1 MAPIQVRAAVSI
13 AAISAVALAFAG
25 DARAQNADA
34 EALFNDAVRLEAEG
48 KTDEACD
55 AFEGSN
61 RLEARA
67 GTLLRLGQCREK
79 QDRLVSA
86 WSAYKDALTR
96 VKDPKKKQAAIDRIA
111 ALEPMLSYLT
121 VSVPDDVRVDG
132 LVVLRNGKPLDPV
145 LWNRAVPVDGG
156 VYTIEGSAP
165 GHESWRTSVEV
176 ATKGDKLSVE
186 VPRFKA
192 ISTLVDPPPGGG
204 GGGDIAPPPG
214 GGGEEGP
221 PDEDLPAPSAFTG
234 KRKLA
239 LGLAGAGVV
248 AIGAGVALG
257 LSAKG
262 LEDDAFALCP
272 DGEGAPCANAA
283 EANALADRG
292 DSRAMLANVAF
303 GVGGVAIVGAA
314 VLWFTG
320 KPAARDGVAVTPR
333 IGPRSAGV
341 TVQLRF

>member
-1 MAPIQVRAAVSI
+1 MARIQVRAAVSI
-13 AAISAVALAFAG
+13 AVTSAVALAFAG

-34 EALFNDAVRLEAEG
+34 EALFNDAVKLEAEG
-48 KTDEACD
+48 KLDEACD

-79 QDRLVSA
+79 QGRLVSA
-86 WSAYKDALTR
+86 WSAYKDSLTR
-96 VKDPKKKQAAIDRIA
+96 VKDPRKKQAAVDRIA
-111 ALEPMLSYLT
+111 ALEPTLSYLT

-156 VYTIEGSAP
+156 AYTIEGSAP
-165 GHESWRTSVEV
+165 GHEGWRTTVEV
-176 ATKGDKLSVE
+176 AVSGDKLSVE

-192 ISTLVDPPPGGG
+192 IAALVEPRPGGG
-204 GGGDIAPPPG
+204 GGGGEVTPPI
-214 GGGEEGP
+214 GGEDGP
-221 PDEDLPAPSAFTG
+221 PDDDRPAPSTFTG

-239 LGLAGAGVV
+239 LGLAGVGVV

-257 LSAKG
+257 MSAKG

-272 DGEGAPCANAA
+272 DGEGTPCANAT
-283 EANALADRG
+283 EANALADKG

-320 KPAARDGVAVTPR
+320 KPSARDGVAVTPR

>member
-1 MAPIQVRAAVSI
+1 MVSPIQVRAAVSI
-13 AAISAVALAFAG
+13 AAISAALWGLAG

-34 EALFNDAVRLEAEG
+34 EALFNDAVKLEAAG

-61 RLEARA
+61 RLEPRA

-79 QDRLVSA
+79 QGRLVSA
-86 WSAYKDALTR
+86 WSAYKDSLTR
-96 VKDPKKKQAAIDRIA
+96 VKDPKKKQAAVDRIA
-111 ALEPMLSYLT
+111 ALEPKLSYLT

-156 VYTIEGSAP
+156 AYTIEGSAP
-165 GHESWRTSVEV
+165 GHEGWRTTVEV
-176 ATKGDKLSVE
+176 AVSGDKLSVE

-192 ISTLVDPPPGGG
+192 IEKLVDPPPGGG
-204 GGGDIAPPPG
+204 GGDEIAPPPDDD
-214 GGGEEGP
+214 GP
-221 PDEDLPAPSAFTG
+221 SDDDRPAPSSFTG

-272 DGEGAPCANAA
+272 DGEGTPCANAA
-283 EANALADRG
+283 EANALSDRG